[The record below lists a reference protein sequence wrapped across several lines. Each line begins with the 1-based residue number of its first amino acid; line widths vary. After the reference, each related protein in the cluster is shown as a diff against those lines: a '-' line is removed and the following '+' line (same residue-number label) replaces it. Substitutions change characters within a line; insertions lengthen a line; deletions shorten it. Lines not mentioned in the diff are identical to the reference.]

1 MGKTFAEKVLAKKA
15 GLSEAVPGQ
24 IVDATLDLGMSHD
37 NTAAIIGTFKK
48 LGLRKVRDPE
58 KFVVILDHVVPAAQ
72 VEYAENHKDIRAF
85 VKEQGIKFYDV
96 GRGICHQVVVEEGLA
111 RPGDLILGADS
122 HTTTYG
128 ALGAFSA
135 GIGRTEMAAL
145 WATSKLW
152 LKVPTTIRLELKGTL
167 PEFVGAKDV
176 ILFLIGK
183 LGADG
188 ALYRSV
194 EFAGPLVER
203 MSISERLVLT
213 NMVAEM
219 GAKNGY
225 IAPDEVTFAYL
236 EGQAA
241 GDFEPVFPDPNAAY
255 EQVLKLDLTDLPPQ
269 VACPHTVDNVVPI
282 EEVAGKRVDQVL
294 LGTCTGGRLEDLRLA
309 LEVMAGRPVA
319 EGVRMLVLPAS
330 REVYVQAAE
339 EGLLGK
345 FAKAGALILNPGC
358 GPCLGAHEGV
368 LAPGEVCLSTSNR
381 NFKGRMG
388 SPEAETYLA
397 SPAVAGATA
406 VTGVITDPRTPAKG
420 RKR

>member
-1 MGKTFAEKVLAKKA
+1 MGKTFAEKVLARKA
-15 GLSEAVPGQ
+15 GLSEVVPGQ
-24 IVDATLDLGMSHD
+24 IVEVTPDLGMSHD
-37 NTAAIIGTFKK
+37 NTAAIRRIFAK
-48 LGLRKVRDPE
+48 LGLDRVKEPE
-58 KFVVILDHVVPAAQ
+58 RFVVILDHVVPAAQ
-72 VEYAENHKDIRAF
+72 VQYAENHKDIREF
-85 VKEQGIKFYDV
+85 VREQGIRFYDV

-135 GIGRTEMAAL
+135 GIGRSEMAAL

-152 LKVPTTIRLELKGTL
+152 LKVPSTIRIELYGRL
-167 PEFVGAKDV
+167 PELVTAKDV
-176 ILFLIGK
+176 ILYLIGK

-194 EFAGPLVER
+194 EFTGPLVEG
-203 MSISERLVLT
+203 MPISERLVLS

-225 IAPDEVTFAYL
+225 IAPDEVTFEYL
-236 EGQAA
+236 KGRVEG
-241 GDFEPVFPDPNAAY
+241 DYEPIYPDPDANY
-255 EQVLKLDLTDLPPQ
+255 EEVLRFDLSDLSPQ

-294 LGTCTGGRLEDLRLA
+294 LGTCTGGRLADLRLA
-309 LEVMAGRPVA
+309 LEVMGGRPVA

-330 REVYVQAAE
+330 REVYVKAAE
-339 EGLLGK
+339 EGLLKK
-345 FAKAGALILNPGC
+345 FAEARALILNPGC
-358 GPCLGAHEGV
+358 GPCLGAHQGV

-388 SPEAETYLA
+388 SPEAEIYLA

-406 VTGVITDPRTPAKG
+406 VTGEICDPRSLS
-420 RKR
+420 

>member
-1 MGKTFAEKVLAKKA
+1 MGKTFAEKILARKA
-15 GLSEAVPGQ
+15 GLTEVVAGQ
-24 IVDATLDLGMSHD
+24 IVEVTPDLGMSHD
-37 NTAAIIGTFKK
+37 NTAAIRRIFGK
-48 LGLRKVRDPE
+48 LGLDRVKEPGR
-58 KFVVILDHVVPAAQ
+58 FVVILDHVVPPAQ
-72 VEYAENHKDIRAF
+72 VQYAENHKDIREF
-85 VKEQGIKFYDV
+85 VREQGIRFYDV

-135 GIGRTEMAAL
+135 GIGRSEMAAL
-145 WATSKLW
+145 WATSQLW
-152 LKVPTTIRLELKGTL
+152 LKVPTSLRIELSGTL
-167 PEFVGAKDV
+167 PQFVCAKDL

-194 EFAGPLVER
+194 EFAGPLVQDL
-203 MSISERLVLT
+203 SLSERLVLS
-213 NMVAEM
+213 NMAAEM

-225 IAPDEVTFAYL
+225 IAPDEVTIEYL
-236 EGQAA
+236 KGRAEG
-241 GDFEPVFPDPNAAY
+241 DYEPIYPDPDAEY
-255 EQVLKLDLTDLPPQ
+255 EQVLKFDLTDLAPQ
-269 VACPHTVDNVVPI
+269 VACPHTVDNVVSI
-282 EEVAGKRVDQVL
+282 EEVVGKRVDQVL

-309 LEVMAGRPVA
+309 LEVMDGRPLA

-330 REVYVQAAE
+330 REVYVRAAE
-339 EGLLGK
+339 DGLLEE
-345 FAKAGALILNPGC
+345 FVEAGALVLNPGC
-358 GPCLGAHEGV
+358 GPCLGAHQGV

-388 SPEAETYLA
+388 SPEAEVYLA

-406 VTGVITDPRTPAKG
+406 VTGVITDPRRLG
-420 RKR
+420 

>member
-1 MGKTFAEKVLAKKA
+1 MGKTFAEKVLARKA
-15 GLSEAVPGQ
+15 GLTEAAAGQ
-24 IVDATLDLGMSHD
+24 IVEVTPDLGMSHD
-37 NTAAIIGTFKK
+37 NAAAIRRIFQK
-48 LGLRKVRDPE
+48 LGIAKVKEPQR
-58 KFVVILDHVVPAAQ
+58 FVVILDHVVPPSQ
-72 VEYAENHKDIRAF
+72 VQYAENHKEIREF
-85 VKEQGIKFYDV
+85 VREQGIRFYDV

-111 RPGDLILGADS
+111 RPGDLILGSDS

-135 GIGRTEMAAL
+135 GIGRSEMAAL

-152 LKVPTTIRLELKGTL
+152 LKVPSTIRIELYGRL
-167 PEFVGAKDV
+167 PELVTAKDV
-176 ILFLIGK
+176 ILYLIGK

-194 EFAGPLVER
+194 EFAGPLVEG
-203 MSISERLVLT
+203 MSISERLVLS
-213 NMVAEM
+213 NMAAEM

-236 EGQAA
+236 NDRAQ
-241 GDFEPVFPDPNAAY
+241 GDYEPIYPDPDANY
-255 EQVLKLDLTDLPPQ
+255 EEVLRFDLSDLSPQ

-294 LGTCTGGRLEDLRLA
+294 LGTCTGGRLSDLRLA
-309 LEVMAGRPVA
+309 AEVMGGRPVA

-330 REVYVQAAE
+330 REVYVAAAE
-339 EGLLGK
+339 EGLLKK
-345 FAKAGALILNPGC
+345 FAEAGALVLNPGC
-358 GPCLGAHEGV
+358 GPCLGAHQGV

-388 SPEAETYLA
+388 SPEAEIYLA

-406 VTGVITDPRTPAKG
+406 VTGVITDPRSLS
-420 RKR
+420 